1 MATAVPVTVLFFASV
16 SDSLQG
22 KKEQQLTLPT
32 AVWPNPS
39 QLLEYICNHQIPQ
52 LSQLKNSLV
61 LAINNEYYLAGE
73 VTISPG
79 DKLALIPPITGG

>member
-1 MATAVPVTVLFFASV
+1 MATAVPVTLLFFASV
-16 SDSLQG
+16 RDSLQG

-39 QLLEYICNHQIPQ
+39 SLLEHICDHQLPQ

-61 LAINNEYYLAGE
+61 IAINQEYCLTGE
-73 VTISPG
+73 VTVSPG
-79 DKLALIPPITGG
+79 DTLALIPSITGG